1 MKIGLDTSVVL
12 RLLIGQPADQAQRA
26 VAFLEETARRGD
38 QAVVSDLVVA
48 ESYFALQ
55 YHYGVPKKQALLALR
70 RMFGDGE
77 IEPQGVA
84 SEVLATDGLASAK
97 PGFVDRLIQ
106 GAYVSAGGSMAT
118 FEKACGKLKSVRV
131 L

>member
-1 MKIGLDTSVVL
+1 M
-12 RLLIGQPADQAQRA
+12 
-26 VAFLEETARRGD
+26 
-38 QAVVSDLVVA
+38 
-48 ESYFALQ
+48 FA
-55 YHYGVPKKQALLALR
+55 
-70 RMFGDGE
+70 DGE

-97 PGFVDRLIQ
+97 PGLVDRLIQ
-106 GAYVSAGGSMAT
+106 GAYVSTGSSMAT